1 MESYY
6 IDYLYREISLKEE
19 DIEAVPEMG
28 QADDACKMI
37 ADKKYILRQ
46 FKDVS
51 FKRLKDA
58 ICKLCDEPE
67 IRTRRDALMYLVWLA
82 ALDIKEKRF
91 LSHGSPKTKVLAD
104 GFVWLVISNEQARL
118 LWETEAFTLYTLYD
132 DGSEGMIETKEDL
145 ENSIRRSSPIGIEV
159 GFLSQLSNSRKIIS

>member
-1 MESYY
+1 METYY

-28 QADDACKMI
+28 QADDACRKI
-37 ADKKYILRQ
+37 ADKKYVIRQ

-51 FKRLKDA
+51 YKKLKDA
-58 ICKLCDEPE
+58 VCQLCDEPE
-67 IRTRRDALMYLVWLA
+67 IRSRKDALMYLVWLA

-104 GFVWLVISNEQARL
+104 GFVWLVISNEQAQQ
-118 LWETEAFTLYTLYD
+118 LWKTEAFTLYTLYD
-132 DGSEGMIETKEDL
+132 DDSESMIETEEDL
-145 ENSIRRSSPIGIEV
+145 ENSIRQSRPIGIEV
-159 GFLSQLSNSRKIIS
+159 GFLSKLSNSFKIYS

>member
-1 MESYY
+1 METYY

-28 QADDACKMI
+28 KADDACCKI
-37 ADKKYILRQ
+37 ADKKYVIRQ

-51 FKRLKDA
+51 YKKLKDA
-58 ICKLCDEPE
+58 VCQLCDEPE
-67 IRTRRDALMYLVWLA
+67 IRSRKDALMYLVWLA

-104 GFVWLVISNEQARL
+104 GFVWLVISNEQARQ
-118 LWETEAFTLYTLYD
+118 LWKTEAFALYTLYD
-132 DGSEGMIETKEDL
+132 DDSESMIETEDDL
-145 ENSIRRSSPIGIEV
+145 ENSIRQSRPIGIEV
-159 GFLSQLSNSRKIIS
+159 GFLSNLSNSFKIYS